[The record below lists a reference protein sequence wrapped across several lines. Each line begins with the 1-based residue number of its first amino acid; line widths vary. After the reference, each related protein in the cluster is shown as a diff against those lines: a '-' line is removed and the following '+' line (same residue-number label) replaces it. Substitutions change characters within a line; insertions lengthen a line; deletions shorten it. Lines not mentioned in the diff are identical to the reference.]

1 MASKCKNQE
10 DSSREPY
17 INKSGKH
24 VPGRSIGG
32 SCSCKNRRI
41 SRMHICSGVYDPR
54 HLDGKDQ
61 GTGAEETGVTPVS
74 SAPVPW
80 SNNVF
85 SYFISVGGQEH
96 ELCMSAFMSVHS
108 IGKKRLTRL
117 KQSKNHPTPPLDQR
131 GLHGK
136 QPCTPE
142 DLKIKIRQ
150 HIRSFPTITSHYSRQ
165 INPNKRYLHP
175 N

>member
-1 MASKCKNQE
+1 
-10 DSSREPY
+10 
-17 INKSGKH
+17 
-24 VPGRSIGG
+24 
-32 SCSCKNRRI
+32 
-41 SRMHICSGVYDPR
+41 
-54 HLDGKDQ
+54 
-61 GTGAEETGVTPVS
+61 
-74 SAPVPW
+74 
-80 SNNVF
+80 
-85 SYFISVGGQEH
+85 
-96 ELCMSAFMSVHS
+96 MSAFMSVQS

-142 DLKIKIRQ
+142 DWKIKIRQ

-175 N
+175 NLNIKRMWLLYLGQNEPEEKNKYCTG